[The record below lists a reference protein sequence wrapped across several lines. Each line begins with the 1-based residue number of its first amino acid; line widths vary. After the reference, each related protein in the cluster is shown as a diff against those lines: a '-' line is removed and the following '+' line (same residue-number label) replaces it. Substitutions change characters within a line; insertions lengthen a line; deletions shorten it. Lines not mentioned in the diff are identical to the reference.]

1 MIIASFYAIVLFA
14 DIQVFQLPA
23 KVYCYPQ
30 EFIKSLTS
38 RPGAGQAQARRRPGA
53 GQAIRQA
60 NSLSFP
66 RPILLA
72 CLDSCVGG
80 SIAKIFPELAQIK
93 VKLK

>member
-38 RPGAGQAQARRRPGA
+38 RPGAGQAQARLFARLTPCLFLA
-53 GQAIRQA
+53 PFFSPASTA
-60 NSLSFP
+60 ALAAPSPKFSPNSH
-66 RPILLA
+66 
-72 CLDSCVGG
+72 
-80 SIAKIFPELAQIK
+80 
-93 VKLK
+93 KLK

>member
-30 EFIKSLTS
+30 EFINE
-38 RPGAGQAQARRRPGA
+38 QARRRPGYSPGA

-66 RPILLA
+66 RPNLLA
-72 CLDSCVGG
+72 FLDSCVGG
-80 SIAKIFPELAQIK
+80 SIAKSFPELAQIK